1 MTKPDYIINNNT
13 NHIIYYCTNH
23 RLNTTNKK
31 LRFGKSPCDGQ
42 IKYIIKE
49 NKFYKIYSHN
59 KICDNIKEKVNDNL
73 ADINDNI
80 TKFSNFKKNTNKFFK
95 PQPLD

>member
-1 MTKPDYIINNNT
+1 MKTKPDYIINNNT

-31 LRFGKSPCDGQ
+31 LQFGKNSYNGQ
-42 IKYIIKE
+42 IKYIINK
-49 NKFYKIYSHN
+49 NKFYITYLHN
-59 KICDNIKEKVNDNL
+59 KIYDNIKEKVYDNI

-80 TKFSNFKKNTNKFFK
+80 KKY
-95 PQPLD
+95 